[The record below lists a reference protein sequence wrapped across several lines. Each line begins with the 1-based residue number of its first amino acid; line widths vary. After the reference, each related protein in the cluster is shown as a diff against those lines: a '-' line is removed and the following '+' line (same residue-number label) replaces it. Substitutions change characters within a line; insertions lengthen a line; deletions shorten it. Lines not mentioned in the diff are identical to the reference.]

1 MRNAT
6 WLLAIVPMMAGIAW
20 AQSEAAQPKPSESV
34 ASSQPVA
41 IAPKP
46 DAEGVY
52 FVGPQVTAPRLV
64 RTMAAGYPSNA
75 PVGKHSGKHADKV
88 TGFTVLSM
96 VIGADGS
103 PTGIEVLHTHGDAY
117 DAAAIAAVK
126 QSKFAPGLLAGKPVP
141 VRIDVRVPFHVSLAQ
156 AVPVVVIAERDL
168 APPIEAAAKQKR
180 PPSYTPP
187 IPIHM
192 VDADFVDP
200 GVKSVYE
207 AVAIVTV
214 TVSTEGVPTEVL
226 LKRGLGFGADE
237 KAIAAV
243 KQYRF
248 LPATSKGKPVAAS
261 REIEV
266 KFAMF

>member
-1 MRNAT
+1 
-6 WLLAIVPMMAGIAW
+6 
-20 AQSEAAQPKPSESV
+20 
-34 ASSQPVA
+34 
-41 IAPKP
+41 
-46 DAEGVY
+46 
-52 FVGPQVTAPRLV
+52 
-64 RTMAAGYPSNA
+64 
-75 PVGKHSGKHADKV
+75 
-88 TGFTVLSM
+88 M

-103 PTGIEVLHTHGDAY
+103 PAGIEVLHKHGDAY

-141 VRIDVRVPFHVSLAQ
+141 VRIDVRVPFYANRAR
-156 AVPVVVIAERDL
+156 AVPVVVISERDL
-168 APPIEAAAKQKR
+168 APPDATAAKQKH

-200 GVKSVYE
+200 AVKVAYM
-207 AVAIVTV
+207 AVVVVTV
-214 TVSTEGVPTEVL
+214 TVSAEGLPTQVQL
-226 LKRGLGFGADE
+226 RRGLGFGADE

-248 LPATSKGKPVAAS
+248 LPATNKGKPVEAS

-266 KFAMF
+266 KFAML

>member
-1 MRNAT
+1 MKYIA
-6 WLLAIVPMMAGIAW
+6 LAACVVALAIAGTWARGETTSTAPM
-20 AQSEAAQPKPSESV
+20 
-34 ASSQPVA
+34 
-41 IAPKP
+41 P
-46 DAEGVY
+46 DAEGTY

-64 RTMAAGYPSNA
+64 RVMAAGYPSVM
-75 PVGKHSGKHADKV
+75 PVGKHAANV
-88 TGFTVLSM
+88 AGFTVLSM

-103 PTGIEVLHTHGDAY
+103 PTGIEVLHKHGDAY

-126 QSKFAPGLLAGKPVP
+126 QSKFAPGSLAGKPVP
-141 VRIDVRVPFHVSLAQ
+141 VRIDVRVPFHTNLTR

-168 APPIEAAAKQKR
+168 DPSVAAAKQKH
-180 PPSYTPP
+180 PLSYTPP

-200 GVKSVYE
+200 TVKATYV
-207 AVAIVTV
+207 AVVVVTV
-214 TVSTEGVPTEVL
+214 TVSTDGLPTKVQL
-226 LKRGLGFGADE
+226 RRGLGFGSDE

-248 LPATSKGKPVAAS
+248 LPATDKGKPVEAT

-266 KFAMF
+266 KFAVL

>member
-1 MRNAT
+1 MKYIA
-6 WLLAIVPMMAGIAW
+6 LAACVVALAIAGTWARGETTSTAPM
-20 AQSEAAQPKPSESV
+20 
-34 ASSQPVA
+34 
-41 IAPKP
+41 P
-46 DAEGVY
+46 DAEGTY

-64 RTMAAGYPSNA
+64 RVMAAGYPSVT
-75 PVGKHSGKHADKV
+75 PVGKHVANV
-88 TGFTVLSM
+88 AGFTVLSM

-103 PTGIEVLHTHGDAY
+103 PTGIEVLHKHGDAY

-126 QSKFAPGLLAGKPVP
+126 QSKFAPGSLAGKPVP
-141 VRIDVRVPFHVSLAQ
+141 VRIDVRVPFRANLTR

-168 APPIEAAAKQKR
+168 APPDVTAKQKH
-180 PPSYTPP
+180 PTSYTPP

-200 GVKSVYE
+200 TVKATYV
-207 AVAIVTV
+207 AVVVVTV
-214 TVSTEGVPTEVL
+214 TVSADGLPTKVQL
-226 LKRGLGFGADE
+226 RRGLGFGADE

-248 LPATSKGKPVAAS
+248 LPATDKGKPVEAT

-266 KFAMF
+266 KFAML

>member
-1 MRNAT
+1 MRCAV
-6 WLLAIVPMMAGIAW
+6 WLLAVLPMMAGTAW
-20 AQSEAAQPKPSESV
+20 AQTEVSPPKLGGIVADDQAAVTS
-34 ASSQPVA
+34 
-41 IAPKP
+41 PKP

-75 PVGKHSGKHADKV
+75 PASKHGVKV
-88 TGFTVLSM
+88 AGFTVLSM
-96 VIGADGS
+96 VIAANGS
-103 PTGIEVLHTHGDAY
+103 ATGIEVLHTHGDPY
-117 DAAAIAAVK
+117 DAATIAAVK
-126 QSKFAPGLLAGKPVP
+126 QSKFVPGLLAGKPVP
-141 VRIDVRVPFHVSLAQ
+141 VRIDVRVSFHANLAQ
-156 AVPVVVIAERDL
+156 AVPVVIVAEHDL
-168 APPIEAAAKQKR
+168 APPSETAAQLKH

-200 GVKSVYE
+200 GAKSAYE
-207 AVAIVTV
+207 AVVVVTV
-214 TVSTEGVPTEVL
+214 TVSAEGVPTEVL

-261 REIEV
+261 RELEV

>member
-1 MRNAT
+1 MRSGA
-6 WLLAIVPMMAGIAW
+6 WLLAILPMMAGITW
-20 AQSEAAQPKPSESV
+20 AQTEVSPPKPGGIV
-34 ASSQPVA
+34 ASDQAAVT
-41 IAPKP
+41 APKP
-46 DAEGVY
+46 DVEGVY
-52 FVGPQVTAPRLV
+52 FVGPQVTAPKLV
-64 RTMAAGYPSNA
+64 RTMAAGYPTNA

-88 TGFTVLSM
+88 AGFTVLSM
-96 VIGADGS
+96 AIGADGS
-103 PTGIEVLHTHGDAY
+103 PTGIEVLHTHGDVF

-141 VRIDVRVPFHVSLAQ
+141 VRIDVRIPFHANLAQ
-156 AVPVVVIAERDL
+156 AVPVVVVAERDL
-168 APPIEAAAKQKR
+168 APPSETAAQLKH

-200 GVKSVYE
+200 GAKSVYE
-207 AVAIVTV
+207 AVVVVTV
-214 TVSTEGVPTEVL
+214 TVSAEGLPTEVL

-248 LPATSKGKPVAAS
+248 LPATSKGRQVAAS

>member
-1 MRNAT
+1 MHNAT
-6 WLLAIVPMMAGIAW
+6 WLLAIVPMMAGTAW
-20 AQSEAAQPKPSESV
+20 AQSEATLPKPSETV
-34 ASSQPVA
+34 ASSQSVA
-41 IAPKP
+41 SAPKP

-64 RTMAAGYPSNA
+64 RVMAAGYPTNA
-75 PVGKHSGKHADKV
+75 PVGKHSGNV

-96 VIGADGS
+96 AIGADGS
-103 PTGIEVLHTHGDAY
+103 PSGIEVLHTHGDAY

-141 VRIDVRVPFHVSLAQ
+141 VRIDVRVPFHVNRAQ

-168 APPIEAAAKQKR
+168 APSNAAAAKQKH

-200 GVKSVYE
+200 GAKTAYE
-207 AVAIVTV
+207 AVVVVTV
-214 TVSTEGVPTEVL
+214 TVNADGLPTEVL